1 MGLTVDKSELKINF
15 HKIDERYL
23 ITLFDKQNT
32 KKEIDKIHK
41 INYIILRSK
50 VCKQKYKLKNN
61 TKNDI
66 FRPMQ
71 NTGTPEY
78 NRLMTSH

>member
-41 INYIILRSK
+41 INYYHNTLVSEH
-50 VCKQKYKLKNN
+50 KNGDSLSDL
-61 TKNDI
+61 NDNDMSGL
-66 FRPMQ
+66 FPF
-71 NTGTPEY
+71 
-78 NRLMTSH
+78 